1 MILFEWKK
9 RRILYTG
16 DYSMESMPLTDGC
29 MIPDDLEIDTIIM
42 CGLHARHPG
51 YVKKTD
57 KLFKFVRYVLR
68 LVKEKKISVMCRIRQ
83 LSKGI
88 EFLKILNQ
96 RNVEHIPI
104 FIDESVL
111 KVVTKMEQLSV
122 PILDMCNK
130 MMGSEFPR
138 EPHIYITSDY
148 TSWKNRIY

>member
-1 MILFEWKK
+1 
-9 RRILYTG
+9 
-16 DYSMESMPLTDGC
+16 
-29 MIPDDLEIDTIIM
+29 
-42 CGLHARHPG
+42 
-51 YVKKTD
+51 
-57 KLFKFVRYVLR
+57 
-68 LVKEKKISVMCRIRQ
+68 MCRIRQ

-148 TSWKNRIY
+148 TSWKNRFYQKVDVDFCLHGDFSEMKQFIKKINPRQAVIVHCAKEYSPFDQTIEQAMMMDGECRTQFIFAEEKEIYQL